1 MYYIM
6 ENDGINVNIN
16 EVTQTTT
23 ETSSRIGIFVK
34 SVVLFKS
41 ADVLVYFY
49 NPNNNIIRAEM
60 LKLEGD
66 DYTNWGLDDMYIE
79 TYVMSKLNLT
89 PV

>member
-1 MYYIM
+1 M
-6 ENDGINVNIN
+6 ENDGMNVDIV
-16 EVTQTTT
+16 EVTRTTT
-23 ETSSRIGIFVK
+23 ETSNRIGIFVK

-49 NPNNNIIRAEM
+49 DPNNVVIRAEM
-60 LKLEGD
+60 LRLEGD

-79 TYVMSKLNLT
+79 TYVLNKLNLT

>member
-1 MYYIM
+1 M

-23 ETSSRIGIFVK
+23 ETSSRICIFVRN
-34 SVVLFKS
+34 VVLFKS

-49 NPNNNIIRAEM
+49 NPSNNIIRAEM

-79 TYVMSKLNLT
+79 TYVMNKLNLT
-89 PV
+89 PA

>member
-1 MYYIM
+1 M
-6 ENDGINVNIN
+6 ENDGMNVDIV
-16 EVTQTTT
+16 EVTRTTT
-23 ETSSRIGIFVK
+23 ETSNKIGIFVK
-34 SVVLFKS
+34 SVTLFKS

-49 NPNNNIIRAEM
+49 NSSNNVIRAEM

>member
-1 MYYIM
+1 M
-6 ENDGINVNIN
+6 ENDGVNVNIT

-34 SVVLFKS
+34 SVTLFKS

-49 NPNNNIIRAEM
+49 NSSNNVIRAEM